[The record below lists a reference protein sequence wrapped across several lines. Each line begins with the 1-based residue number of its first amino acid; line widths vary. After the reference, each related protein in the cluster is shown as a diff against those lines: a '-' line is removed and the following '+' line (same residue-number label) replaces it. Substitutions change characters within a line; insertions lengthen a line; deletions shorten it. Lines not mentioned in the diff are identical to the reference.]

1 MKNFYLVATLALF
14 LAACDN
20 SSSKKDTTEPPVAD
34 TTAPVVTAPDSI
46 TVAAV
51 DSAGTPASDAAIA
64 AFLTGGSANDDV
76 DGSVDVSTDAPASFP
91 LGDTTVT
98 FSASDAAGNA
108 GTSTATVSITD
119 QAVPVLTA
127 PADISVTA
135 ASGAGVAASDATIA
149 AFLAGAVATD
159 NVDSAITVTNDAPT
173 TFPVGATTVTFSASD
188 AASNAAVSVT
198 AVVTVESE
206 VQAGNAVKG
215 PLYLAKV
222 FFDYDGNGEH
232 DSDEPST
239 LTAADGSYTLAED
252 SSAPESYQVV
262 VEMTDDTVDSSTGES
277 YADSDVSLKA
287 PEGGSVVSPMT
298 ALYSH
303 ALTSVAGAETLTADD
318 LAAVLGL
325 PAGIDILTYNQFA
338 DGVDADDALAVEK
351 VAQKVM
357 LAAQMITEAV
367 EGSGSSAIPAALAR
381 EAAFDALVK
390 TVVEVN
396 KIRNGGTS
404 ETVSSATGLVDFADP
419 LILDEIAEFVEEDIA
434 SGDLA
439 AGLAAAGI
447 TVDANVATYVL
458 AKNSATIAKIAAKV
472 DTLVVGDLG
481 GVAAAAI
488 SQLKHAAAVEIFNTS
503 TAAVAFVTAGSVLD
517 TFDETLYLTLNTDAA
532 IDSVV
537 EEAENEA
544 EGYLV
549 EQLNLVDTDDDG
561 KPDVCDTA
569 CLSFGLTEDLDDD
582 GDTVLDLVDAFPLDA
597 TESLDSDGDGIGNN
611 ADTDDDNDGVIDTL
625 DAFRLALGTVT
636 LNDYNPAD
644 KTTVSNRFNTTLAS
658 GVLSVDMR
666 SAPLSLVNMQ
676 NALTGGDFATP
687 TLSMSLS
694 SLPVGS
700 GTDLV
705 VFTLLDGAD
714 STQGSGERKV
724 SLTVSVD
731 WESDG
736 ELATVTVPGQTAT
749 VTYENTAGV
758 ATEIEIANVDAD
770 ILTITSNGPTYPA
783 TLDIKLVS
791 VLTKLS
797 GLPLSSLITEG
808 VFNVQVE
815 TSLPLVSSAGVAVNN
830 VAATIEISDPFKLA
844 GSTVTLTDYHPLA
857 GETVS
862 NKLST
867 TLIDSV
873 LSVDLRSAPLN
884 LLNMQNAISGDDFQ
898 TPVLSFDLANLPTAS
913 GTDTVSIS
921 LVDGLDTSR
930 DSGERSVTLG
940 LSIAWESDDSDATI
954 TVPAQT
960 ITASYTTADGVVT
973 ELEVANVESDVLT
986 VTSAGADT
994 PATLDVKLL
1003 ALISKLSSL
1012 PLSSILDAGLFN
1024 VQLET
1029 SLPLISAGGLSVDS
1043 LSAIVEIS
1051 DAFQLAGSTVTLVDY
1066 DAVKLASVSSTLTTT
1081 LTDGVL
1087 AVDLRTAPL
1096 NLENIENAIS
1106 GDDFTTPVLSF
1117 ELSSLPAGTGTG
1129 SVSFV
1134 LLDGSDATQD
1144 SGERKVSVDLDV
1156 EWDSDGASASI
1167 TVPAQTL
1174 DVSYETKDGTSVDV
1188 AVSNLDADLLSVTS
1202 AGVDYPA
1209 TLDIKLMAAIT
1220 KLSSLPLS
1228 SLLEAGTYN
1237 IQMTTDLPLS
1247 ASDGTAVTGLSA
1259 IIDIRASGD
1268 MSGFVV
1274 KGPLH
1279 KAMVFFDYDGDG
1291 ALSEGEPSTYT
1302 NEDGSY
1308 ELSEG
1313 DDAPADYTVVV
1324 VMGEDTIDNM
1334 SGESYADSGVTLKAS
1349 SDSAM
1354 MTPMTTLLE
1363 HGDQAA
1369 DEEDAASSATAT
1381 RSKGRLTRYASD
1393 NDLGEF
1399 TIADYSA
1406 AMGLPESVNILTYN
1420 THAEGADPE
1429 VAHKVETISQH
1440 LMTTTQMVMA
1450 AIKGSG
1456 TPPEP
1461 AAAAKL
1467 VLTLDVGDSS
1477 PDAVRL
1483 TGPWWGW
1490 DPAGGPEAEAN
1501 EDGTWGIVLDPIPA
1515 DNMEYLWVVDGA
1527 QENLIDNAA
1536 AGECSDKVDA
1546 GAFVTDFANYA
1557 NRKWLMTSG
1566 DVKDAHESC
1575 ADLSSAAVTQVAV
1588 SDEIAHDVALDAVV
1602 RLLIEVVSLQAG
1614 EGSADVA
1621 NIDGALDLADETHL
1635 EELEEFI
1642 EEDLSEGAL
1651 ADALTASGATVPFDV
1666 LEFVLEHSSSMIA
1679 RVASEFDK
1687 LDADGFGGIEA
1698 AAVSIIKH
1706 DAAEQIFN
1714 MAAAARSYYDANG
1727 MIDGFDESGY
1737 IVFDDQAA
1745 IDTRLLEAEDE
1756 VRSHLIEKL
1765 GLTDSDSDGLPD
1777 ECNAECVDAGLKQ
1790 DPDTVVP
1797 ATTLALTLS
1806 VGDSTPAEVRITG
1819 PWWSWDPAGGPA
1831 ATVNTDGTW
1840 GVVLDPIPTDNM
1852 EYLWVVDG
1860 VQENLIDNAAA
1871 GECSDKVDA
1880 TAFVTDYANYAN
1892 RKWLLESGDAQ
1903 DVYDACSSL

>member
-1 MKNFYLVATLALF
+1 VKNFYLVATLALF

-439 AGLAAAGI
+439 AGVAAAGI

-458 AKNSATIAKIAAKV
+458 AKNSATIAKVAAKV

-676 NALTGGDFATP
+676 NALTDGDFATP

-736 ELATVTVPGQTAT
+736 ELATITVPGQTAT
-749 VTYENTAGV
+749 VTYENTSGV
-758 ATEIEIANVDAD
+758 ATEIEIANIDAD

-783 TLDIKLVS
+783 TLDVKLVS
-791 VLTKLS
+791 VMTE
-797 GLPLSSLITEG
+797 LSSLPLASLLDEG
-808 VFNVQVE
+808 VFNVQVS
-815 TSLPLVSSAGVAVNN
+815 TSLPLVSSDGNAVNT
-830 VAATIEISDPFKLA
+830 VAAIFEIGDAFKLS
-844 GSTVTLTDYHPLA
+844 GSTVTLTDYRPLA
-857 GETVS
+857 GDTVS
-862 NKLST
+862 NKLAT
-867 TLIDSV
+867 TLTDSV

-884 LLNMQNAISGDDFQ
+884 LLNMQNAISGNDFK

-921 LVDGLDTSR
+921 LVDGLDASR
-930 DSGERSVTLG
+930 DSGERQVAFDLM
-940 LSIAWESDDSDATI
+940 IAWESDGSDATI
-954 TVPAQT
+954 SVPLQT
-960 ITASYTTADGVVT
+960 ITASYTTTAGVVT
-973 ELEVANVESDVLT
+973 EIEVANADSDVLS

-994 PATLDVKLL
+994 PATLNVKLL
-1003 ALISKLSSL
+1003 ALVSKLSSL
-1012 PLSSILDAGLFN
+1012 PLSSILDAGVFN
-1024 VQLET
+1024 VQLDT
-1029 SLPLISAGGLSVDS
+1029 SLPLMSTSGLAVDS
-1043 LSAIVEIS
+1043 LSAIIEIA
-1051 DAFQLAGSTVTLVDY
+1051 DVFQLAGSTVTLIDY
-1066 DAVKLASVSSTLTTT
+1066 DAVKLTSVSSDLTTT

-1087 AVDLRTAPL
+1087 GVDLRTAPL
-1096 NLENIENAIS
+1096 NLENIENVIS

-1117 ELSSLPAGTGTG
+1117 GLSSLPAGSGTG
-1129 SVSFV
+1129 SVSFILV
-1134 LLDGSDATQD
+1134 DGADATQD
-1144 SGERKVSVDLDV
+1144 SGERKVFVSMGVD
-1156 EWDSDGASASI
+1156 WDSDGTQASI
-1167 TVPAQTL
+1167 TVPAQIL
-1174 DVSYETKDGTSVDV
+1174 NVSYENKNGSSIDL
-1188 AVSNLDADLLSVTS
+1188 AVSNVDSDMLSVRA
-1202 AGVDYPA
+1202 AGVNYPA
-1209 TLDIKLMAAIT
+1209 TLDVKLLAALT
-1220 KLSSLPLS
+1220 KISSLPVR

-1247 ASDGTAVTGLSA
+1247 TANGAAVKGLSVVL
-1259 IIDIRASGD
+1259 DIRAS
-1268 MSGFVV
+1268 S
-1274 KGPLH
+1274 
-1279 KAMVFFDYDGDG
+1279 
-1291 ALSEGEPSTYT
+1291 
-1302 NEDGSY
+1302 
-1308 ELSEG
+1308 
-1313 DDAPADYTVVV
+1313 
-1324 VMGEDTIDNM
+1324 
-1334 SGESYADSGVTLKAS
+1334 
-1349 SDSAM
+1349 
-1354 MTPMTTLLE
+1354 
-1363 HGDQAA
+1363 
-1369 DEEDAASSATAT
+1369 
-1381 RSKGRLTRYASD
+1381 
-1393 NDLGEF
+1393 
-1399 TIADYSA
+1399 
-1406 AMGLPESVNILTYN
+1406 
-1420 THAEGADPE
+1420 
-1429 VAHKVETISQH
+1429 
-1440 LMTTTQMVMA
+1440 
-1450 AIKGSG
+1450 
-1456 TPPEP
+1456 
-1461 AAAAKL
+1461 
-1467 VLTLDVGDSS
+1467 
-1477 PDAVRL
+1477 
-1483 TGPWWGW
+1483 
-1490 DPAGGPEAEAN
+1490 
-1501 EDGTWGIVLDPIPA
+1501 
-1515 DNMEYLWVVDGA
+1515 
-1527 QENLIDNAA
+1527 
-1536 AGECSDKVDA
+1536 DA
-1546 GAFVTDFANYA
+1546 G
-1557 NRKWLMTSG
+1557 
-1566 DVKDAHESC
+1566 
-1575 ADLSSAAVTQVAV
+1575 
-1588 SDEIAHDVALDAVV
+1588 
-1602 RLLIEVVSLQAG
+1602 
-1614 EGSADVA
+1614 
-1621 NIDGALDLADETHL
+1621 
-1635 EELEEFI
+1635 
-1642 EEDLSEGAL
+1642 
-1651 ADALTASGATVPFDV
+1651 
-1666 LEFVLEHSSSMIA
+1666 
-1679 RVASEFDK
+1679 
-1687 LDADGFGGIEA
+1687 
-1698 AAVSIIKH
+1698 
-1706 DAAEQIFN
+1706 
-1714 MAAAARSYYDANG
+1714 
-1727 MIDGFDESGY
+1727 
-1737 IVFDDQAA
+1737 
-1745 IDTRLLEAEDE
+1745 
-1756 VRSHLIEKL
+1756 
-1765 GLTDSDSDGLPD
+1765 
-1777 ECNAECVDAGLKQ
+1777 
-1790 DPDTVVP
+1790 
-1797 ATTLALTLS
+1797 
-1806 VGDSTPAEVRITG
+1806 
-1819 PWWSWDPAGGPA
+1819 
-1831 ATVNTDGTW
+1831 
-1840 GVVLDPIPTDNM
+1840 
-1852 EYLWVVDG
+1852 
-1860 VQENLIDNAAA
+1860 
-1871 GECSDKVDA
+1871 
-1880 TAFVTDYANYAN
+1880 
-1892 RKWLLESGDAQ
+1892 
-1903 DVYDACSSL
+1903 